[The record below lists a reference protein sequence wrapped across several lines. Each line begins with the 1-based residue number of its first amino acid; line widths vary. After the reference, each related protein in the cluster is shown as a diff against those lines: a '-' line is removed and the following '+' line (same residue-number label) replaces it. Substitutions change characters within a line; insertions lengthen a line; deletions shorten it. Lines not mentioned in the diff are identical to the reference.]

1 MADRPGTFS
10 LQLQRFIEKAGD
22 NVDQVV
28 RKSALQVAQ
37 SVIMKS
43 PVGDPT
49 KWKSKPPPGYV
60 GGRLRANWNVAF
72 GRIDPLTTPST
83 DKSGAKTTD
92 RIRIQLNG
100 WTVESGDIYITNSL
114 PYAIPV
120 EYGHSKSQAPAGM
133 VRITVAEWNGFVAQA
148 ANEVPK

>member
-37 SVIMKS
+37 SVILKS
-43 PVGDPT
+43 PVDT
-49 KWKSKPPPGYV
+49 
-60 GGRLRANWNVAF
+60 GRFRANWNVAF
-72 GRIDPLTTPST
+72 GRVDSLTTPST

-100 WTVESGDIYITNSL
+100 WNVESGDIFLTNSL
-114 PYAIPV
+114 PYAIPL
-120 EYGHSKSQAPAGM
+120 EYGHSQAQAPQGM
-133 VRITVAEWNGFVAQA
+133 VRITVAEWNGYVAQA

>member
-37 SVIMKS
+37 SVILKS
-43 PVGDPT
+43 PVDT
-49 KWKSKPPPGYV
+49 
-60 GGRLRANWNVAF
+60 GRFRANWNVAF
-72 GRIDPLTTPST
+72 GRVDSLTTPST

-100 WTVESGDIYITNSL
+100 WEVESGDIFLTNSL
-114 PYAIPV
+114 PYAIPL
-120 EYGHSKSQAPAGM
+120 EYGHSSQAPAGM

>member
-37 SVIMKS
+37 SVILKS
-43 PVGDPT
+43 PVDT
-49 KWKSKPPPGYV
+49 
-60 GGRLRANWNVAF
+60 GRFRANWNVAF
-72 GRIDPLTTPST
+72 GRVDSLTTPST

-100 WTVESGDIYITNSL
+100 WEVESGDIFLTNSL
-114 PYAIPV
+114 PYAIPL
-120 EYGHSKSQAPAGM
+120 EYGHSAQAPAGM
-133 VRITVAEWNGFVAQA
+133 VRVTVAEWNGFVAQA
-148 ANEVPK
+148 ANEVSK

>member
-43 PVGDPT
+43 PVDT
-49 KWKSKPPPGYV
+49 
-60 GGRLRANWNVAF
+60 GRFRANWNVAF

-83 DKSGAKTTD
+83 DKSGNGTTN

-100 WTVESGDIYITNSL
+100 WNVESGDIFLTNSL
-114 PYAIPV
+114 PYAIPL
-120 EYGHSKSQAPAGM
+120 EYGHSSQAPAGM
-133 VRITVAEWNGFVAQA
+133 VRVTVAEWNGFVAQA